1 MRLRI
6 VLDEFQAVFL
16 ADFADFLG
24 VGTATVEVYEQ
35 NRTSALGDGGFDF
48 RVVDFEGVESRLDE
62 HGLQSVLRNRQN
74 RGNKRVGWHN
84 HLVARLHHAEF
95 DVGAINPDECVEAVG
110 ATHTML
116 RADVLGKISLELLVL
131 LALEIPARI
140 HHATHGFMQFV
151 GILGIHLF
159 QVKKL
164 NRHRKKQIL
173 EAHQSLLS
181 VRI

>member
-6 VLDEFQAVFL
+6 VLNEFQAVFL

-24 VGTATVEVYEQ
+24 VGTATVEVHEQ

-84 HLVARLHHAEF
+84 HLVAGLHHTEF
-95 DVGAINPDECVEAVG
+95 DVGAINPDERIKAIG
-110 ATHTML
+110 TTHAML
-116 RADVLGKISLELLVL
+116 RADVLGIMLLEALVFF
-131 LALEIPARI
+131 ALKIPARI
-140 HHATHGFMQFV
+140 DDATHRLVNLV
-151 GILGIHLF
+151 GIFRSNFL
-159 QVKKL
+159 
-164 NRHRKKQIL
+164 
-173 EAHQSLLS
+173 
-181 VRI
+181 